1 MIKKEINPQKLYY
14 GFPIFLMGYKD
25 STFGYNFTTLSSS
38 YSLGNMLVV
47 GIYKFGNAVKQ
58 VKESRCFT
66 INIPEETLMK
76 EIEIGGTNSGE
87 DKFKLASDLN
97 YRISNKIDAP
107 IIDNCVL
114 NLECEVVQIIESDE
128 FENYTNIIARIKGR
142 WVKEEL
148 QKEGVLLRDNLNPVF
163 YLGDGN
169 KRSYRYL
176 DERMNDLGD
185 FSS

>member
-1 MIKKEINPQKLYY
+1 MAKKEINPQKLYY

-25 STFGYNFTTLSSS
+25 SSFGYNFTTLSSS

-58 VKESRCFT
+58 VKESGCFT
-66 INIPEETLMK
+66 INIPDESLMK

-87 DKFKLASDLN
+87 DKFQLASKLS
-97 YRISNKIDAP
+97 YHISEKVDAP
-107 IIDNCVL
+107 IIDNCML
-114 NLECEVVQIIESDE
+114 NLECEVVQMIESDE
-128 FENYTNIIARIKGR
+128 FENYTKIIAKINGR
-142 WVKEEL
+142 WIKEEL
-148 QKEGVLLRDNLNPVF
+148 QEEGVLLRHNFNPVF

-185 FSS
+185 YC